1 MLIIGDENIPYETFT
16 RITNINDIKNTQS
29 NSTVLFDYDISL
41 LTYTQKHDINTAV
54 LIKDVK
60 EAIYCNALDVRYII
74 CEKNIGQ
81 QIQNLA
87 DNYIF
92 DSKILALIT
101 SNNEFEDIAQKEID
115 GVIYRSVVE

>member
-16 RITNINDIKNTQS
+16 KITNINDITNTKS
-29 NSTVLFDYDISL
+29 NSTVLFTYDISL
-41 LTYTQKHDINTAV
+41 IKYTKKNDINTAV

-74 CEKNIGQ
+74 CEKNIAQ
-81 QIQNLA
+81 EIQNLA

-115 GVIYRSVVE
+115 GVIYESVVE

>member
-16 RITNINDIKNTQS
+16 KITNINDITNTKS
-29 NSTVLFDYDISL
+29 NSTVLFTYDISL
-41 LTYTQKHDINTAV
+41 IKYTKKNDINTAV

-74 CEKNIGQ
+74 CEKNIAEE
-81 QIQNLA
+81 IQNLA

-115 GVIYRSVVE
+115 GVIYESVVE